1 MTDKQVEKASAE
13 DGGKGDE
20 KPLRYPWQVFFIIVT
35 EACERFCYYGM
46 NAILTLYFVN
56 KFKESMTDD
65 KAEDL
70 GSIIMHVFKM
80 LSYLSPLFGAAIADS
95 KFGKV
100 RTIFWLS
107 LVYSLGCIVM
117 ALGAVS
123 NDPDQGIENFPN
135 IPISL
140 VGLFLIAFGTG
151 GIKPCVVT
159 LGADQFKVPEQQR
172 QLGSFVIMFY
182 FSINAGSL
190 LSTFITPYLSRVAC
204 MGEDKCYSLAFGV
217 PGALMIVAVI
227 IFVLG
232 RPMYKENYPDKNIFI
247 ESWKCVTHAI
257 SNRKNKPAGGN
268 WLEAANDKF
277 DMVFINDLKAVFR
290 VGKIFLMYPLFWTLY
305 DQQGSRWTIQASKM
319 NGDISGFQILPETVQ
334 AINAFM
340 ILFLIPVFDRI
351 IYPLTDKCGL
361 LKKPLQRII
370 VGMFGV
376 ALAFVV
382 SGILELELRKTY
394 ADLPEDSQVRM
405 TIHNGMNADIH
416 WSTQGLP
423 LGEILSKKTT
433 YSENIDL
440 PNGAGS
446 YSIEGWFMDGVT
458 NRTFQKE
465 VDLSEEEAISFLFA
479 STTQQTGVF
488 FPANYEDQ
496 LEKSGD
502 TMPYARLIMD
512 SGSTCKNATVSLH
525 AKKYDES
532 WTAGGQWF
540 DWEAIQL
547 EAIGEYDIKVTC
559 QGSDDD
565 IFAETTT
572 DFDVGGC
579 YNVYIY
585 ENELGD
591 GEIEVAT
598 LTTPSSISIFWI
610 FPQYLILTVGEVLFS
625 ITSLEFA
632 YTQAPQSMKAIIQS
646 MFLLTTFAGN
656 LITTI
661 VIETT
666 SNSNVEQYVEFFIFA
681 GLLVANTLVLM
692 FFAVK
697 YRYVTYGDDGMPI
710 EETEIEDEKK
720 KEKE

>member
-1 MTDKQVEKASAE
+1 
-13 DGGKGDE
+13 
-20 KPLRYPWQVFFIIVT
+20 
-35 EACERFCYYGM
+35 
-46 NAILTLYFVN
+46 
-56 KFKESMTDD
+56 
-65 KAEDL
+65 
-70 GSIIMHVFKM
+70 M
-80 LSYLSPLFGAAIADS
+80 L
-95 KFGKV
+95 
-100 RTIFWLS
+100 
-107 LVYSLGCIVM
+107 
-117 ALGAVS
+117 
-123 NDPDQGIENFPN
+123 
-135 IPISL
+135 IS
-140 VGLFLIAFGTG
+140 TG
-151 GIKPCVVT
+151 P
-159 LGADQFKVPEQQR
+159 
-172 QLGSFVIMFY
+172 
-182 FSINAGSL
+182 
-190 LSTFITPYLSRVAC
+190 
-204 MGEDKCYSLAFGV
+204 
-217 PGALMIVAVI
+217 
-227 IFVLG
+227 
-232 RPMYKENYPDKNIFI
+232 
-247 ESWKCVTHAI
+247 
-257 SNRKNKPAGGN
+257 
-268 WLEAANDKF
+268 
-277 DMVFINDLKAVFR
+277 
-290 VGKIFLMYPLFWTLY
+290 
-305 DQQGSRWTIQASKM
+305 
-319 NGDISGFQILPETVQ
+319 
-334 AINAFM
+334 
-340 ILFLIPVFDRI
+340 
-351 IYPLTDKCGL
+351 
-361 LKKPLQRII
+361 
-370 VGMFGV
+370 
-376 ALAFVV
+376 
-382 SGILELELRKTY
+382 
-394 ADLPEDSQVRM
+394 
-405 TIHNGMNADIH
+405 
-416 WSTQGLP
+416 QGLP

-479 STTQQTGVF
+479 STTQKTGVF

-591 GEIEVAT
+591 GEIEVTT